1 MNTHYTTAL
10 AAIGTHAFSGSNA
23 SLIKDRLSYI
33 ADIVDLDSLKTVM
46 EIGSWDALDSMEFAT
61 LLPNA
66 QVHIFEAAPDNIP
79 ICNANLNKLDTATRN
94 RIKLWNMAGNDRT
107 GLMEFNAVDLANSQT
122 KYNMGVGSKY
132 KLIEGMEGGFINE
145 HWAQKT
151 VKVWGYKLDDWR
163 KVYSIPS
170 IDAVWMDVQGAEL
183 DVLKGAAASLADTRV
198 VMTEA
203 GIVPYYEGQALKPE
217 IDAFLADLGFWE
229 LTPAFQMAHELE
241 ANVVYLN
248 SRFYPKPS

>member
-107 GLMEFNAVDLANSQT
+107 GLME
-122 KYNMGVGSKY
+122 
-132 KLIEGMEGGFINE
+132 LIEGMEGGFINE

-217 IDAFLADLGFWE
+217 IDAFLAELGFWE
-229 LTPAFQMAHELE
+229 LTTAFQMAHELE

-248 SRFYPKPS
+248 SKFYPKPS

>member
-1 MNTHYTTAL
+1 MNENYATAL
-10 AAIGTHAFSGSNA
+10 AAIGTHAFSGYNA
-23 SLIKDRLSYI
+23 SLIKDRFAHI

-46 EIGSWDALDSMEFAT
+46 EIGSWDALDSMELAT
-61 LLPNA
+61 LLPSAN
-66 QVHIFEAAPDNIP
+66 VHIFEAAADNIP
-79 ICNANLNKLDTATRN
+79 KCNSNLAQLDSATRK

-107 GLMEFNAVDLANSQT
+107 GLMEFNAVDIANSQT

-132 KLIEGMEGGFINE
+132 KLIPGMEGGFINE

-163 KVYSIPS
+163 KAYNIPS
-170 IDAVWMDVQGAEL
+170 IDAIWMDVQGAEL
-183 DVLKGAAASLADTRV
+183 DVLKGAADSLADTRV
-198 VMTEA
+198 IMTEA

-229 LTPAFQMAHELE
+229 LQPAFQMAHDLE
-241 ANVVYLN
+241 ANVVYIN
-248 SRFYPKPS
+248 SKFYPNTN